1 MKINQKIRNVR
12 RNLANIN
19 IRKKIKNT
27 TNFKEFLNEQE
38 EPDNSSTSGSLTSK
52 SSNNFRIKDNK
63 RDMDDI
69 IDAINNKKKV
79 CK

>member
-38 EPDNSSTSGSLTSK
+38 PDNTSTSGSLTSK
-52 SSNNFRIKDNK
+52 SSNNNFRIKDNK
-63 RDMDDI
+63 RDIDDI
-69 IDAINNKKKV
+69 IDSINNKKKV